1 MAELLTQE
9 EIDQALAGDLTGW
22 RQEGDSLTREVQA
35 SSFLDGVDL
44 VRRVADAAESHD
56 HHPDIDIR
64 YTTLT
69 FTLSTHSAGGL
80 TGKDL
85 ALAREIDRL
94 AG

>member
-1 MAELLTQE
+1 V
-9 EIDQALAGDLTGW
+9 
-22 RQEGDSLTREVQA
+22 R
-35 SSFLDGVDL
+35 GVAFGG
-44 VRRVADAAESHD
+44 VSHD
-56 HHPDIDIR
+56 HHPEIDNR